1 MNSPDCCLTLIVPKA
16 LEENLLDVLLEHETL
31 SRSRH
36 PASRD
41 TGTSMYGAGGFTTSE
56 VEGHGRN
63 VTYQSSAEKVRGRA
77 HRIEM
82 KIIMQHA
89 DAQTLLQDIK
99 QALPGSN
106 IIYCITPVI
115 ESGSIV

>member
-1 MNSPDCCLTLIVPKA
+1 MNPLDCCLTLIAPKA
-16 LEENLLDVLLEHETL
+16 LEENMLDLLLEHETL
-31 SRSRH
+31 
-36 PASRD
+36 
-41 TGTSMYGAGGFTTSE
+41 AGGFTTSE

-77 HRIEM
+77 HQVEM

-106 IIYCITPVI
+106 ILYCITPVI